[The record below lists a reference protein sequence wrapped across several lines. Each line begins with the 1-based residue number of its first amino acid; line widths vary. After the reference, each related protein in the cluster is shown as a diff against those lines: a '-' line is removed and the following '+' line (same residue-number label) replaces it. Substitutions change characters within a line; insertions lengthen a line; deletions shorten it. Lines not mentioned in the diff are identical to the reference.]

1 MSTAAGTGAGEAA
14 RKVEKRTILDIRSA
28 KRTGEKIAYMSVPDY
43 TSARWAEM
51 AGVDVAVVGDSLAM
65 VAHGHAS
72 TIPAT
77 MDMMILHAQAVRR
90 GAPNTFV
97 LGCMP
102 YQSYNTVDRALT
114 NASRFMQEALC
125 DAVKPQGGRSQAHI
139 LKALVDAGIPTA
151 SHIGLTPHTIANFG
165 GFKIQGRTAEAAMK
179 ILEDAL
185 AIEDAGC
192 FMLEFEAVPAPIAQ
206 LISEQLTIPTI
217 GIGAGAGCDGQI
229 LLAYDLLG
237 VFTDF
242 KPKFTKRYANLTEV
256 AVSGIRRYVEEV
268 KAVTFPDDDH
278 SYRVDPAEY
287 DNFCSLV
294 EHRKQI

>member
-1 MSTAAGTGAGEAA
+1 MAEVE
-14 RKVEKRTILDIRSA
+14 RKKRTITEIRDS
-28 KRTGEKIAYMSVPDY
+28 KRTGEKMVYMSVPDY
-43 TSARWAEM
+43 TSAQWAEM

-65 VAHGHAS
+65 IAHGHPS

-77 MDMMILHAQAVRR
+77 MEMMVMHAQAVRR
-90 GAPNTFV
+90 GAPETFV

-114 NASRFMQEALC
+114 NASRFMAEGGS
-125 DAVKPQGGRSQAHI
+125 DAVKPQGGKSQAHI

-151 SHIGLTPHTIANFG
+151 SHIGLTPHTIAMFG

-192 FMLEFEAVPAPIAQ
+192 FMLEFEAVPGRIAKV
-206 LISEQLTIPTI
+206 ISEQLTIPTI
-217 GIGAGAGCDGQI
+217 GIGAGVGTDGQI
-229 LLAYDLLG
+229 LLCHDLLG

-242 KPKFTKRYANLTEV
+242 KPKFTKRFAALTDV
-256 AVSGIRRYVEEV
+256 AVGGIKDYVREV
-268 KAVTFPDDDH
+268 KDGTFPADEHTYSVGD
-278 SYRVDPAEY
+278 EMY
-287 DNFCSLV
+287 DAFVSMV
-294 EHRKQI
+294 EKRRQI